1 MSSSQSNPIANTEFD
16 VELDGTNVPGVIEV
30 KLPEKNVET
39 HNYREGTDMASG
51 TKHLGEVTYSNLEF
65 ARAADKKNSEL
76 DKWLKAAEE
85 GREKDAKKQI
95 AVLLKDRTG
104 QTVAR
109 YNMEG
114 AMVVQYSPPDLNA
127 TPGGDQIAVETF
139 VADFD
144 SMKVDRS

>member
-1 MSSSQSNPIANTEFD
+1 MSKSQPIANTQFD
-16 VELDGTNVPGVIEV
+16 VELDGTNIPGVVEV
-30 KLPEKNVET
+30 KLPEKNVQT

-51 TKHLGEVTYSNLEF
+51 TKHLGEVTYTKLEF
-65 ARAADKKNSEL
+65 ARTADNSNSAL
-76 DKWLKAAEE
+76 DDWLKAAEE

-104 QTVAR
+104 KTVAR

-114 AMVVQYSPPDLNA
+114 AMVIQYSPPTLNA

-139 VADFD
+139 VVDFD
-144 SMKVDRS
+144 MMQVDRS